1 MTTLILAASTL
12 RAVAVLAAAADS
24 GCFENSGRRVLLLT
38 GTAPVPEA
46 VPPVSGMPGFD
57 GLRARFDDVV
67 SWNEA
72 IAPLHPADWV
82 PRTDDVPLWER
93 HLRRAWG
100 LADAP
105 VALVLESLTTAP
117 AQAVA
122 DIFTGAPIDAYTTGL
137 DAYGPTG
144 GKLPALTG
152 TRVRRLLHTG
162 ALPGLRPH
170 LLAEF
175 GARPWAVPTAA
186 LARVYSE
193 LALSVAE
200 LTAAQSSAVLLG
212 EGLAEAGL
220 LPAAEERELH
230 LRMVRGAVA
239 SGSTRLV
246 FAPNPGA
253 AVPWVHELSD
263 EAARLGAQL
272 TVCQIGSLGTP
283 VLPEVLLERLRPA
296 LVVGCASPALL
307 TAACLYGIPVAVSGT
322 GTLLKRLTPYENSA
336 RTAVTVTDALLP
348 DLTDPAAVASGPPP
362 VGPEAAGELADL
374 LAAVAFAMR
383 PRVRPD
389 LRPAA
394 ERYLSTRLDSRTRR
408 YFTRRRLASLALPG
422 AVPARLAAVR
432 RNATVRRL
440 ARRARALSGGPG
452 G

>member
-24 GCFENSGRRVLLLT
+24 GCFEGSGRRVLLLT

-46 VPPVSGMPGFD
+46 VPPVSAMPGFD
-57 GLRARFDDVV
+57 GLRARFDAVV

-82 PRTDDVPLWER
+82 PRADDVPLWER

-122 DIFTGAPIDAYTTGL
+122 DIFTGAPIDAYTAGL
-137 DAYGPTG
+137 DAYGPTA

-152 TRVRRLLHTG
+152 TRVRRLLHTDP
-162 ALPGLRPH
+162 LPGLRPH

-175 GARPWAVPTAA
+175 GARPCPVPASA
-186 LARVYSE
+186 LAKVYAE
-193 LALSVAE
+193 LASETPV
-200 LTAAQSSAVLLG
+200 LTGFQAPALLLG

-220 LPAAEERELH
+220 LPADEERELH
-230 LRMVRGAVA
+230 LAMVRGAVA
-239 SGSTRLV
+239 SGFTRLA
-246 FAPNPGA
+246 FAPDPGA
-253 AVPWVHELSD
+253 AVPWVHELIE
-263 EAARLGAQL
+263 EAARLGVEL
-272 TVCQIGSLGTP
+272 TTRQAGPPGTS
-283 VLPEVLLERLRPA
+283 VLPEVLIDRLRPA

-307 TAACLYGIPVAVSGT
+307 TAASLYGIPVAVSGT
-322 GTLLKRLTPYENSA
+322 GTLLKRLTPYENGA
-336 RTAVTVTDALLP
+336 RTAVTLTDALLP
-348 DLTDPAAVASGPPP
+348 DLADPAAVVSGPPA

-394 ERYLSTRLDSRTRR
+394 ERYLSTRLDGRTWR
-408 YFTRRRLASLALPG
+408 YFTRRRLTSLALPG
-422 AVPARLAAVR
+422 AVPARLTAVR

-440 ARRARALSGGPG
+440 ARRARALSGGTG